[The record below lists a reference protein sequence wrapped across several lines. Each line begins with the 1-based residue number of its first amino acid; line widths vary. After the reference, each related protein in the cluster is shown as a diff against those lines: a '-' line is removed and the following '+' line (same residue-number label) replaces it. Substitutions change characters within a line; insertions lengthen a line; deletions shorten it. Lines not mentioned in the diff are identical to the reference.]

1 MNDTT
6 KSGDDV
12 SLAFEADPE
21 IPPPSDVHGDVQ
33 GEQVGDQDEFSSG
46 ELYEANQA
54 PRAGAAED
62 SNHDNVPLDEGP
74 DTAKSTAETD
84 SNCGDSLDEDGSDEE
99 PESEEPEVD
108 SPQSILSQLECQVGE
123 EGETLQRAE
132 VALRT
137 AERRLATLERQLS
150 RSKERSLTAVAEVEA
165 LRRSRDQLATWLRER
180 SRSMAVRLLLS
191 LEEDGAALASD
202 EEQLRAFSGA
212 ATPNLAP
219 QARSLRRSFV
229 RGLWIAL
236 GLAAGITL
244 AVYGVALLLER
255 FGQQMPG
262 LGTTWWAYLILFF
275 SILFVGVATAL
286 KAYHREWA
294 RLKRVLDL
302 ELMLG
307 EHLLKTVDHLRRERA
322 RIDALFPQVRE
333 RLEMLG
339 LLLHHPWREPEGQ
352 LGGGMHTPS
361 IDTLPACLQVFRA
374 CDDDVS
380 ALAGSRA
387 IAVASQIKRGWRKEA
402 AESLMDK
409 VAQRQGLPPDALTMR
424 ALNGESSET
433 GLRRLVSEWIQD
445 PFCLDALA
453 RERIVSVAR
462 EIQDV
467 LSASAEDGASLD
479 AIRPAVEPVD
489 PDPLEGLR
497 LSHELL
503 QEERGRSLSWLQA
516 QQDICGDGTIM
527 SRTTLSSVAVAAGR
541 LGEFESVVAA
551 RGDVAPILGKSVDTA
566 NVHTDRIV
574 GVDITTRIDITP
586 PVRASEVV
594 LFEEA
599 AVSDDRSPGVDY
611 AWTSPL

>member
-1 MNDTT
+1 MTQPA
-6 KSGDDV
+6 DDAALGARV
-12 SLAFEADPE
+12 DPE
-21 IPPPSDVHGDVQ
+21 TPMSSNVHGDVQ
-33 GEQVGDQDEFSSG
+33 EQQIGEQGEFSGGEARETHQASG
-46 ELYEANQA
+46 E
-54 PRAGAAED
+54 GAAED
-62 SNHDNVPLDEGP
+62 SAHDHVSLDGGP
-74 DTAKSTAETD
+74 DMAEPTIETD
-84 SNCGDSLDEDGSDEE
+84 SDGADSLDDEEWSEEE
-99 PESEEPEVD
+99 PESEEEPD
-108 SPQSILSQLECQVGE
+108 SDVPPSILSQLEYKVGE
-123 EGETLQRAE
+123 EEEALQRAE
-132 VALRT
+132 VTLRA

-150 RSKERSLTAVAEVEA
+150 RSKERSLTAAAEVEA
-165 LRRSRDQLATWLRER
+165 LRRARDQLATWLRER

-191 LEEDGAALASD
+191 LEEDVAALAAD
-202 EEQLRAFSGA
+202 EEQLRAFSAA

-219 QARSLRRSFV
+219 QARSLRRGFV

-236 GLAAGITL
+236 GLATGITL
-244 AVYGVALLLER
+244 AVYVAALLLER
-255 FGQQMPG
+255 AGQQMPG
-262 LGTTWWAYLILFF
+262 LGTTWWAYIILFL
-275 SILFVGVATAL
+275 SILFVGVFTAL
-286 KAYHREWA
+286 KAYHRQWA
-294 RLKRVLDL
+294 RLKHVLDL
-302 ELMLG
+302 ELMFG

-352 LGGGMHTPS
+352 IGGGGHMPS
-361 IDTLPACLQVFRA
+361 LDTLPACLQVFRA
-374 CDDDVS
+374 CDEDVS
-380 ALAGSRA
+380 ALAGSRS

-402 AESLMDK
+402 AESLLGK
-409 VAQRQGLPPDALTMR
+409 VAQRQGLPLDALTMR

-445 PFCLDALA
+445 PYCLDALA

-479 AIRPAVEPVD
+479 AIRPAVEPVE

-503 QEERGRSLSWLQA
+503 QEETGRSLSWLQA

-527 SRTTLSSVAVAAGR
+527 SRTALSSVAVAAGR

-551 RGDVAPILGKSVDTA
+551 RGDVVPILGQSVDTA
-566 NVHTDRIV
+566 SVHTDRIV

-586 PVRASEVV
+586 PVRASEAVI
-594 LFEEA
+594 FEEA
-599 AVSDDRSPGVDY
+599 AVSADRSPGVDY